1 VVNTNTVVE
10 LKEKLNRENI
20 INRETKGSKTMS
32 NGQGGR
38 KTSKVIDAYTIA
50 KSLKGGTG
58 GRRIS
63 NEDLSA
69 VLDKWGSQFT
79 SETEM
84 KKRYE
89 ILKQMTKRGKEAI
102 SSKKKKRTKK
112 LKTQQIGS
120 SMKHGGT
127 VKKNR
132 SYNFIN

>member
-1 VVNTNTVVE
+1 
-10 LKEKLNRENI
+10 
-20 INRETKGSKTMS
+20 MS

-69 VLDKWGSQFT
+69 VLKRWDFNFRT
-79 SETEM
+79 ETEM
-84 KKRYE
+84 KERNK
-89 ILKQMTKRGKEAI
+89 ILKQITKRGKEAI